1 MPRTAGFARR
11 SPTGYEMELG
21 AYSAPGAQRDDDAAP
36 FDRAWLSRKGCPLVV
51 HPRSNPLQETRS
63 AVWQTPRPSAETIEA
78 VQKSCMSVVDKPVRL
93 AEAFYGHLF
102 SMAPSLRP
110 MFADD
115 LSEQMQKMTD
125 TLLTVIAQL
134 AKTDTSRLEK
144 ALHQMGV
151 DHYTRYQV
159 EPTHYLYVAHA
170 LTRAVRDITG
180 REYSS
185 RLSSAWI
192 SVCKWVTEQMCA
204 GAYAAMLTQAQI
216 DAETCTVPPT
226 AVPDPR
232 TPGDS
237 TSATPS
243 RHRSDARRFL
253 SSSPLDEHP

>member
-1 MPRTAGFARR
+1 MH
-11 SPTGYEMELG
+11 
-21 AYSAPGAQRDDDAAP
+21 
-36 FDRAWLSRKGCPLVV
+36 PL
-51 HPRSNPLQETRS
+51 SNPLQETRT
-63 AVWQTPRPSAETIEA
+63 VIWQTPRPSAETIEA
-78 VQKSCMSVVDKPVRL
+78 VQKSCMAVADKPVRL

-102 SMAPSLRP
+102 TMAPALRP

-134 AKTDTSRLEK
+134 AKTDTSRLENV
-144 ALHQMGV
+144 LYQMGV

-170 LTRAVRDITG
+170 LTRAVRDIAG

-192 SVCKWVTEQMCA
+192 SVCKWVTERMCA
-204 GAYAAMLTQAQI
+204 GADAAMHTQAQI
-216 DAETCTVPPT
+216 DAETRTVPPT
-226 AVPDPR
+226 ITVPDPR

-237 TSATPS
+237 TSSTPS
-243 RHRSDARRFL
+243 RRRSGARRFL
-253 SSSPLDEHP
+253 SS